1 MLKLKN
7 KNMNKILIIL
17 PFLMLISCY
26 KETTTRK
33 YTVTKSD
40 DGGWS
45 MGANIKCDSVTMI
58 SDTEAYYW
66 RDGQRSKLIGKR
78 INIYTNE

>member
-1 MLKLKN
+1 
-7 KNMNKILIIL
+7 MNKILIIL
-17 PFLMLISCY
+17 PLLTLISCY
-26 KETTTRK
+26 KETTRRK

-45 MGANIKCDSVTMI
+45 LGANIKCDSVYMV

-66 RDGQRSKLIGKR
+66 VDGQRSKLFGKR

>member
-1 MLKLKN
+1 
-7 KNMNKILIIL
+7 MNKILIIL
-17 PFLMLISCY
+17 PLLTLISCY

-66 RDGQRSKLIGKR
+66 VDGQKSRLIGKR
-78 INIYTNE
+78 ISVYSNE

>member
-1 MLKLKN
+1 
-7 KNMNKILIIL
+7 MNKILIIL
-17 PFLMLISCY
+17 PFLMLISCH
-26 KETTTRK
+26 KEATTRK
-33 YTVTKSD
+33 YTITKSD

-45 MGANIKCDSVTMI
+45 TGANIKCDSVTMI

>member
-1 MLKLKN
+1 
-7 KNMNKILIIL
+7 MNKFLIIL
-17 PFLMLISCY
+17 PLLTLISCY

-66 RDGQRSKLIGKR
+66 VDGQKSKLIGKR
-78 INIYTNE
+78 ISVYSNE